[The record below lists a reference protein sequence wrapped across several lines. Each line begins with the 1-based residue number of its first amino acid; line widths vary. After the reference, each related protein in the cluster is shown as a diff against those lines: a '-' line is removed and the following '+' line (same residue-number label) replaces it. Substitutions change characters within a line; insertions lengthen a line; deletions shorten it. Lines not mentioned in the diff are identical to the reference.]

1 MELIILFIVAGGLI
15 WALSSA
21 SKASKKSKDQDDN

>member
-1 MELIILFIVAGGLI
+1 MELIIAFILAGGLI

-21 SKASKKSKDQDDN
+21 SKPNKKSKD